1 MSIRTIREQLADLKI
16 ELQKLNTKP
25 EPAFGQVY
33 RDRGGE
39 HFMIVPL
46 EQFGMARFTL
56 VSVNKN
62 YAGRRY
68 CEQGFGGHDEDFTYI
83 GMFGDLYSGAPS
95 ERLGR
100 LSDIKAQIAGLEA
113 MIKHPE
119 PRYGQIYKR
128 GGAYYMVVPANDGS
142 HALINLNTD
151 PGIRWSSG
159 FFNDREDQFEY
170 IGMAKDVM
178 QVLIKGPA

>member
-1 MSIRTIREQLADLKI
+1 MSTIREQIADLKI

-25 EPAFGQVY
+25 KPDLGQVY

-39 HFMIVPL
+39 DFMVVPL
-46 EQFGMARFTL
+46 ERFGMARFTL
-56 VSVNKN
+56 VSLDKN
-62 YAGRRY
+62 HAGRRY
-68 CEQGFGGHDEDFTYI
+68 AEQGFGGRDEDFTYI
-83 GMFGDLYSGAPS
+83 GMFSELYSGAPS

-113 MIKHPE
+113 MIRHPE

-128 GGAYYMVVPANDGS
+128 NDSYYMVVPANDGS

-151 PGIRWSSG
+151 PGIRWSAG
-159 FFNDREDQFEY
+159 LFNGKEDQFEY
-170 IGMAKDVM
+170 VGMAKDVM
-178 QVLIKGPA
+178 HVVIK